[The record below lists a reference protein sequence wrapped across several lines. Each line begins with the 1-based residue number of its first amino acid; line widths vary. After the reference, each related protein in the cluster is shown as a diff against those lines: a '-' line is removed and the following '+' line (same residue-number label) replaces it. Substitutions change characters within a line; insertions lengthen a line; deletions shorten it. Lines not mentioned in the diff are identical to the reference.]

1 MVYLPYAQR
10 LTPSLTAV
18 ARTSTDPERTPLG
31 LPTAGRGGGSRP
43 VGPRDENDGPPP
55 YADAVAQLFAFV
67 LSAFAIPAPALAAI
81 GPYGWSATASPSGR
95 AKIGVRMALGAD
107 GPRVVRLLVAGGVK
121 LVIAGGALELTLA
134 VIATRLLGGL
144 LF

>member
-1 MVYLPYAQR
+1 
-10 LTPSLTAV
+10 
-18 ARTSTDPERTPLG
+18 
-31 LPTAGRGGGSRP
+31 
-43 VGPRDENDGPPP
+43 
-55 YADAVAQLFAFV
+55 
-67 LSAFAIPAPALAAI
+67 
-81 GPYGWSATASPSGR
+81 
-95 AKIGVRMALGAD
+95 MALGAD